1 MRSPCLNDLGWNAVY
16 SVLATDSAERDLE
29 EIREYMLGTLCN
41 PLAFE
46 NLLSDIRCAYETLQ
60 ANPRAFPK
68 CDDERLA
75 RIGYRK
81 CVLHHYLFVYRVEE
95 SAGVVHV
102 IRYFHELQ
110 DYGSRL

>member
-1 MRSPCLNDLGWNAVY
+1 MLSPCLNDLERSTVY
-16 SVLATDSAERDLE
+16 SVLATDSAERDLQ

-46 NLLSDIRCAYETLQ
+46 NLLSDIRSAYETLQ

-68 CDDERLA
+68 CDEERLA

-102 IRYFHELQ
+102 IRYFHQLQ
-110 DYGSRL
+110 DYGRRL